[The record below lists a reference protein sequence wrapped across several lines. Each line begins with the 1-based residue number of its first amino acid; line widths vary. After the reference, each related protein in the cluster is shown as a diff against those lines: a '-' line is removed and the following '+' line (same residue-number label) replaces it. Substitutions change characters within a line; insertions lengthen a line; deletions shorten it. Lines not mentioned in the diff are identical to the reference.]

1 MKRNT
6 ILLTAMLTLAP
17 VALIAATNATTT
29 TAAPAPA
36 KGEHGWFK
44 KVDTN
49 GDGVIT
55 KDEALAAANA
65 RVEKE
70 FATFD
75 TNHDG
80 QITQDEIKAVHDAKR
95 AEMEAKFDARFKQ
108 ADTNGD
114 GQLSKDEAQAGMPFL
129 ARAFDRLDTNK
140 DGELSLDEIKAGRA
154 AMAQHHFRRGP
165 HGWGPPPADG
175 SQSSESQAPA
185 LR

>member
-1 MKRNT
+1 MKRQT
-6 ILLTAMLTLAP
+6 IVLTAMLAVVP
-17 VALIAATNATTT
+17 VALIAATNATTS
-29 TAAPAPA
+29 APEPGA
-36 KGEHGWFK
+36 EHGWFK

-80 QITQDEIKAVHDAKR
+80 QITPDEIRAVHEAKR
-95 AEMEAKFDARFKQ
+95 AEMEAKFAARFKQ

-114 GQLSKDEAQAGMPFL
+114 GQLSKDEVQAGMPRL
-129 ARAFDRLDTNK
+129 ARAFDRLDANK
-140 DGELSLDEIKAGRA
+140 DGELSLDEIKAARM
-154 AMAQHHFRRGP
+154 AMGHRFHGGP
-165 HGWGPPPADG
+165 RGWGHGPDDG
-175 SQSSESQAPA
+175 SQPDASQAPA

>member
-1 MKRNT
+1 MTRKT
-6 ILLTAMLTLAP
+6 LLLTAMLTLAAP
-17 VALIAATNATTT
+17 VALLAATTHSTTT
-29 TAAPAPA
+29 PTQPAAP

-75 TNHDG
+75 TNQDG
-80 QITQDEIKAVHDAKR
+80 QITQDEIKAVHAAKR
-95 AEMEAKFDARFKQ
+95 AEMEAKFEARFKQ

-114 GQLSKDEAQAGMPFL
+114 GQLSKEEVQAGLPML
-129 ARAFDRLDTNK
+129 ARGFDRLDTNQ
-140 DGELSLDEIKAGRA
+140 DGELSLAEIQAGRA
-154 AMAQHHFRRGP
+154 AMAEHFRHRP
-165 HGWGPPPADG
+165 HGWGGPPPGDG
-175 SQSSESQAPA
+175 SGAPPAPA
-185 LR
+185 FK